1 MSWYNDFLKKFFH
14 DPIDKPFDIIGHEQR
29 GEEYAN
35 MFDVFLK
42 DENLKYA
49 DIIASCMERSLIP
62 KDAEQKQIRQ
72 EFNEVRHPLSEGKI
86 AVSIDSNDAINKIK
100 DIISVIAD
108 FYKGYSDDKKSFAI
122 WRNLLEDI
130 LEKLPDSKLKK
141 IFGIIP
147 ADTRVPDHSIW
158 EHLKITTATNAS
170 ENLQNNSLFLF
181 SLGPVQS
188 FIAQARKTQDFYMGS
203 FLLSYLTFV
212 AMQEIIENFGPTS
225 IIYPDLYKQP
235 LMDWYLK
242 NKKQIKAIKYDPDSV
257 QLPTLPNRFVAILP
271 TTEKQ
276 EIHQITEN
284 IKNKVYQEIEQI
296 KQTIFKKLRIHLKE
310 EQKSFVDHQFKDF
323 PKINQV
329 AISWRHQDR
338 DIEINDLKDF
348 FDDDTLKQ
356 WKDIF
361 GLAEKY
367 GEHPPRVG
375 MLYQLL
381 YTALE
386 KSHGAIKNQRGF
398 EQVVEEGRKCSVC
411 GERNVMFY
419 LESDKQKFEGFNS
432 NAYSIKNT
440 PKKYFEEGE
449 GLCAICFLKRTL
461 EEYLENLDSI
471 FKDFTFPSTAEV
483 ASADFKEKIIKENKA
498 LWNEYV
504 GELNKIRSIRVS
516 PLPKLKDLLKPN
528 VEGQFFYTENLLGSE
543 IEKDQDFYKHSVD
556 IEKLKE
562 VLQQIYKNEKIKKP
576 NPYYAIIYL
585 DGDNLGKWLSG
596 ENLPNIEYSYNS
608 DAWKKI
614 PENFK
619 KELLKISER
628 KFLTPAIH
636 AAISTALRNYTIEFV
651 RTIVEK
657 EHLGKLIY
665 AGGDDVLAFVNLRD
679 LFDIMEKLR
688 WAFSGNIKIEND
700 QIQVDLENTS
710 GFVLKNGTY
719 YLTMG
724 SKATCS
730 MGVVI
735 AHYKEPLKLVLDQV
749 FAAEKMAKNSG
760 RDSFTISLLK
770 HSGEVRTATEK
781 WYINEENQKHLTTK
795 LLKEI
800 KESMDSEK
808 TEYISD
814 GFIQKLA
821 KEFYLLDINE
831 LPGGLFNSELKRLI
845 TRAYNSQSKKTKEN
859 KDKFINNFYNKL
871 NLIFWHSGNIDKEN
885 FINLLHI
892 ASFMNRGE

>member
-14 DPIDKPFDIIGHEQR
+14 DPIDKPFDIKGHEQR
-29 GEEYAN
+29 GEEYAK
-35 MFDVFLK
+35 MFDVFL

-49 DIIASCMERSLIP
+49 DIIASSMERSLIP
-62 KDAEQKQIRQ
+62 KDSQQKQIQ
-72 EFNEVRHPLSEGKI
+72 QPFNEVRHPLSEGKI
-86 AVSIDSNDAINKIK
+86 AVSIKEESNEIINKIK
-100 DIISVIAD
+100 SVIEDIAKSYRD
-108 FYKGYSDDKKSFAI
+108 YSDDKKSFVI

-130 LEKLPDSKLKK
+130 LEKLSDSELKK

-158 EHLKITTATNAS
+158 EHLKITTATNAG

-181 SLGPVQS
+181 SLGPVQE
-188 FIAQARKTQDFYMGS
+188 FIKQARKTQDFYMGS
-203 FLLSYLTFV
+203 FLLSYLTFI
-212 AMQEIIENFGPTS
+212 AMQEIIENFGPTC

-242 NKKQIKAIKYDPDSV
+242 NRKQIKAIEYDPDSV
-257 QLPTLPNRFVAILP
+257 LLPTLPNRFVAILP

-276 EIHQITEN
+276 AIHQITEK

-296 KQTIFKKLRIHLKE
+296 KQTIFKKLKIHLNE
-310 EQKSFVDHQFKDF
+310 EQKNFVDNQFKDF

-338 DIEINDLKDF
+338 DVNIDDLKDF
-348 FDDDTLKQ
+348 FDDGTLKH

-361 GLAEKY
+361 DLATKY
-367 GEHPPRVG
+367 GEYPPRVG

-381 YTALE
+381 YSALE
-386 KSHGAIKNQRGF
+386 KSHAAIKNQRGF

-419 LESDKQKFEGFNS
+419 LESDKEKFERFNP
-432 NAYSIKNT
+432 NAYSLKNI

-449 GLCAICFLKRTL
+449 GLCAVCFLKRTL

-483 ASADFKEKIIKENKA
+483 ASADFKEKINKENQA

-504 GELNKIRSIRVS
+504 GELSKIRSIRVS
-516 PLPKLKDLLKPN
+516 PLPKLKDLLKTN
-528 VEGQFFYTENLLGSE
+528 VEGQFFYSENLIGSE
-543 IEKDQDFYKHSVD
+543 IEKDEDFYKHSVD
-556 IEKLKE
+556 IEKIKKI
-562 VLQQIYKNEKIKKP
+562 LQQIYKNEKIKKP

-585 DGDNLGKWLSG
+585 DGDNMGKWLSG

-608 DAWKKI
+608 EVWKNV

-619 KELLKISER
+619 KELIKISEK

-657 EHLGKLIY
+657 EYLGKLIY

-679 LFDIMEKLR
+679 LFDVMEKLR

-724 SKATCS
+724 PKATCS

-749 FAAEKMAKNSG
+749 FAAEKIAKKAG
-760 RDSFTISLLK
+760 KDSFTISLLK
-770 HSGEVRTATEK
+770 HSGEVRTATAK
-781 WYINEENQKHLTTK
+781 WYIEENQKHLTTK

-808 TEYISD
+808 PEYISD
-814 GFIQKLA
+814 GFIQKIA
-821 KEFYLLDINE
+821 KEFYLLDIND
-831 LPGGLFNSELKRLI
+831 LPEGLFNSELKRLI
-845 TRAYNSQSKKTKEN
+845 TRAYNSQSKKAKE
-859 KDKFINNFYNKL
+859 DKERFILNFYNKL
-871 NLIFWHSGNIDKEN
+871 NLIFWQSGNIDKEN

-892 ASFMNRGE
+892 TSFMNRGE